1 MPMTT
6 IAHCNT
12 IDEALLLRSVLE
24 GSGIPSFVPDEL
36 IAQTAPQNLFATVNR
51 VRLQVADEHAVKAR
65 ETLEAMAQIRPDAP
79 TAGGE

>member
-51 VRLQVADEHAVKAR
+51 VRLQVAEEHVVKAR
-65 ETLEAMAQIRPDAP
+65 ETLDAMAQIPP
-79 TAGGE
+79 EPSSSS

>member
-1 MPMTT
+1 MTT

-51 VRLQVADEHAVKAR
+51 VRLQVAEEHVVKAR
-65 ETLEAMAQIRPDAP
+65 ETLDAMAQIPP
-79 TAGGE
+79 EPSSSS